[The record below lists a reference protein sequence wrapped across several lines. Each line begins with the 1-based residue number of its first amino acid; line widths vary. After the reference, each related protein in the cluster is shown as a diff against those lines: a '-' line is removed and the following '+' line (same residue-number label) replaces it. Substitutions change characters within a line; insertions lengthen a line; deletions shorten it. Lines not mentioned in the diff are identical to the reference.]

1 MNETS
6 VFKMCSDFGIQ
17 ITVIRTPLHYAARLN
32 PDSRFISVGRLR
44 DLPGRIS
51 RANRKKNKFT
61 RMKVAV

>member
-44 DLPGRIS
+44 DSPGKQ
-51 RANRKKNKFT
+51 KKNKFT